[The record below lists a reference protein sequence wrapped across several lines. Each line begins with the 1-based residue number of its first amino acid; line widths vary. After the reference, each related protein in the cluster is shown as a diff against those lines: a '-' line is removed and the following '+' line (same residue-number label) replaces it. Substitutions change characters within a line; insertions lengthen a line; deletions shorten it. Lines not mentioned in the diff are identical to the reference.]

1 MTYNGNGSTGGSV
14 PLDSDAYEAGE
25 TVNVLD
31 KGTLVK
37 VGHTFAGWNTLANGT
52 GTNYA
57 AGAKLTMGAANV
69 TLYAK
74 WTPNPSYTVTYNG
87 NGSTGGS
94 VPVDSEAYE
103 VGETVNVLD
112 KGTLV
117 KAGHTFAGWNTL
129 ANGSGTNYASGAT
142 LTMGAS
148 NVTLYA
154 KWTPNPTYTVTY
166 NGNGSTG
173 GSVPL
178 DSDAYEAGETVN
190 VLDKSTLVKVGHTF
204 AGWNTLANGTG
215 TNYAAGATLNMGAAN
230 VTLYAQWTE
239 NPTYTMAYN
248 GNGSTGGSV
257 PVDSEAYEAGETV
270 NVLDK
275 GTLVKVGHTFAGWNT
290 ASDGVGTDYAAG
302 ATLTMGT
309 TNVTLYAQWT
319 ENPMYTVTYNGNE
332 STGGSVPVD
341 SEAYEAGETVNV
353 LDKGTLVR
361 AGHTFAGWN
370 TASDGVGTDY
380 AAGATL
386 TMGTTNVTLYAQ
398 WRPSGSTGGGPAAP
412 GKHTS
417 SNGKLTLPAGAI
429 GEVSFGHVVE
439 IYIPAGATDKPIDI
453 TIGAET
459 RNEQLNLQDNHPVSG
474 VFNIWKSIA
483 DKFKKM
489 VTIAFSFDPA
499 KLSEGQQPAVFY
511 YDEAKRQ
518 WMEIAGG
525 KVVDNWISVEVD
537 QFGLF
542 AVMCVEIVN
551 GRHVLCSSPVQ
562 SPEFSDVP
570 GHWAANAIHEAVKR
584 GFVKGYPDGTFKPN
598 HTVTRGEFAV
608 MLMNALKEQ
617 VEGTELKFTDAA
629 KIPAWAKGAVA
640 QAVQAGI
647 INGYQDDTF
656 RPVAEI
662 TRAEMAVMI
671 ASALK
676 LSAQQNAATGFADD
690 QSIPTWAKG
699 AVAALKNLGIIGGKD
714 ENTFEP
720 SGKATR
726 AEAVTV
732 IMNMLAKKG

>member
-1 MTYNGNGSTGGSV
+1 
-14 PLDSDAYEAGE
+14 
-25 TVNVLD
+25 
-31 KGTLVK
+31 
-37 VGHTFAGWNTLANGT
+37 
-52 GTNYA
+52 
-57 AGAKLTMGAANV
+57 
-69 TLYAK
+69 
-74 WTPNPSYTVTYNG
+74 
-87 NGSTGGS
+87 
-94 VPVDSEAYE
+94 
-103 VGETVNVLD
+103 
-112 KGTLV
+112 
-117 KAGHTFAGWNTL
+117 
-129 ANGSGTNYASGAT
+129 
-142 LTMGAS
+142 
-148 NVTLYA
+148 
-154 KWTPNPTYTVTY
+154 
-166 NGNGSTG
+166 
-173 GSVPL
+173 
-178 DSDAYEAGETVN
+178 
-190 VLDKSTLVKVGHTF
+190 
-204 AGWNTLANGTG
+204 
-215 TNYAAGATLNMGAAN
+215 
-230 VTLYAQWTE
+230 
-239 NPTYTMAYN
+239 
-248 GNGSTGGSV
+248 
-257 PVDSEAYEAGETV
+257 
-270 NVLDK
+270 
-275 GTLVKVGHTFAGWNT
+275 GWNT
-290 ASDGVGTDYAAG
+290 ASDGG
-302 ATLTMGT
+302 
-309 TNVTLYAQWT
+309 
-319 ENPMYTVTYNGNE
+319 
-332 STGGSVPVD
+332 
-341 SEAYEAGETVNV
+341 
-353 LDKGTLVR
+353 
-361 AGHTFAGWN
+361 
-370 TASDGVGTDY
+370 GTDY

-398 WRPSGSTGGGPAAP
+398 WRPSGSTGGGPVAP

-483 DKFKKM
+483 DKFKKL
-489 VTIAFSFDPA
+489 VTITFSFDPA
-499 KLSEGQQPAVFY
+499 KLSEGQKPAVFY
-511 YDEAKRQ
+511 YDEAKHQ

-608 MLMNALKEQ
+608 MLMNALKQQ
-617 VEGTELKFTDAA
+617 VEGTELKFTDVA

-676 LSAQQNAATGFADD
+676 LSTQQNAATGFADD

-714 ENTFEP
+714 ANTFEP